1 MFYFVLQLILG
12 MFLTWK
18 FWLVLSNVYIDA
30 LAKIGDKNR
39 DVTSLTSI
47 YMCINISLQ
56 TYLRCL

>member
-18 FWLVLSNVYIDA
+18 FWSVLSNVYIDA
-30 LAKIGDKNR
+30 LAKIGDKNS

-56 TYLRCL
+56 TYLICL